1 MAGDPGKVNTATKCS
16 VQQWRHAFLFMLQDI
31 LNDMELDPKPFN
43 MEFFLQVQE
52 NLLIELSA
60 NNLTGINAEREQVPA
75 KIAHFTRSSTGK
87 GINLSLAKLEE
98 RIALLEAPNGHLHA
112 RKRLP
117 GQGGYKGVVC
127 LVCNSTEHPTHKC
140 SKANKQAVLAY
151 EKAQQAKGRNQ
162 PRSLR
167 RLAGDNLVSNGESEH
182 EGSDAGSVKAKP
194 YFVSTLH
201 HSKSA
206 MRNSLSITRAP
217 LLSVTF
223 NTTAT
228 VREYTPACWQP
239 NPLPENWAR
248 LVLKWSIFTNR
259 RFRKRI
265 LRTCLALFLCN

>member
-1 MAGDPGKVNTATKCS
+1 METC
-16 VQQWRHAFLFMLQDI
+16 FLFMLQDI

-60 NNLTGINAEREQVPA
+60 NNLTGINAEREQVLTRLRL
-75 KIAHFTRSSTGK
+75 IAHFTRSSTGK

-182 EGSDAGSVKAKP
+182 ECAGAGSVQSKP
-194 YFVSTLH
+194 HF
-201 HSKSA
+201 
-206 MRNSLSITRAP
+206 
-217 LLSVTF
+217 
-223 NTTAT
+223 
-228 VREYTPACWQP
+228 
-239 NPLPENWAR
+239 AR
-248 LVLKWSIFTNR
+248 LLTIANQLCVPHCPSH
-259 RFRKRI
+259 
-265 LRTCLALFLCN
+265 LAR